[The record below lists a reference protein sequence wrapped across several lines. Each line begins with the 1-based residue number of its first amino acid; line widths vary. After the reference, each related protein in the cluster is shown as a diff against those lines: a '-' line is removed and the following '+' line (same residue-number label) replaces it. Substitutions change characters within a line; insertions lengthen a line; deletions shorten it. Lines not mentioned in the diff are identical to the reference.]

1 MVLADLGR
9 HFLGGICRTLLEAD
23 VNIRLVKPLHE
34 NVKQPID
41 LDETALGFNKRQLIE
56 SAVVK
61 ALVPLID
68 PEAQGGGALSA
79 VAATKSPII
88 FIGTGEHIGDL
99 EVFKMVAFISKLLG
113 RGDITDVFDKIDGQ
127 TKHRRYIKN
136 QHGRYAGVA
145 RGAGDMKEL
154 FPSGKKKKTI
164 LPRILQQMNGTSG
177 LSSLM
182 RQFQQGGEPG
192 KLFGGDQ

>member
-1 MVLADLGR
+1 M
-9 HFLGGICRTLLEAD
+9 LEISNAKVD
-23 VNIRLVKPLHE
+23 VGSVIATKFDG
-34 NVKQPID
+34 Q
-41 LDETALGFNKRQLIE
+41 
-56 SAVVK
+56 
-61 ALVPLID
+61 
-68 PEAQGGGALSA
+68 AQGGGALSA

-99 EVFKMVAFISKLLG
+99 EVFKMVAFIS
-113 RGDITDVFDKIDGQ
+113 
-127 TKHRRYIKN
+127 
-136 QHGRYAGVA
+136 
-145 RGAGDMKEL
+145 DMKEL

-177 LSSLM
+177 LSLLM

>member
-99 EVFKMVAFISKLLG
+99 EVFKMVAFIS
-113 RGDITDVFDKIDGQ
+113 
-127 TKHRRYIKN
+127 
-136 QHGRYAGVA
+136 
-145 RGAGDMKEL
+145 DMKEL